1 MKHLII
7 YAHPNQESLNGQF
20 KQAIEKILVQQKQ
33 DVIVR
38 DLYTLGFDP
47 VLSLEDMTGQR
58 KGIVN
63 ELIKNEQEY
72 IKWADIVTFI
82 YPIWW
87 TGMPA
92 IMKGYIDRVFS
103 YGFAYRYDQ
112 GIQKGLLTGK
122 QAIIL
127 NTHGKSNEEY
137 STIGMDKA
145 LLLTSDKGIYTYC
158 GFQVTEHFFFDK
170 ADRSTPEV
178 IEIWLSKIRDLYTIM
193 KPQLSNY

>member
-7 YAHPNQESLNGQF
+7 YAHPNQESLNEQF
-20 KQAIEKILVQQKQ
+20 KQSIEKILKQQEQ
-33 DVIVR
+33 EVIVR
-38 DLYTLGFDP
+38 DLYSQKFDP

-58 KGIVN
+58 KGTVN
-63 ELIKNEQEY
+63 ELIKIEQEY
-72 IKWADIVTFI
+72 IMWADIVTFI

-112 GIQKGLLTGK
+112 GIQKGLLAGK

-137 STIGMDKA
+137 TSIGMDKA

-158 GFQVTEHFFFDK
+158 GFQVKEHFFFDK
-170 ADRSTPEV
+170 ADRATPEI
-178 IEIWLSKIRDLYTIM
+178 IETWLSTIRDVYTM
-193 KPQLSNY
+193 KSFKSSL

>member
-158 GFQVTEHFFFDK
+158 GFQVKEHFFFDK
-170 ADRSTPEV
+170 ADRATPEIV
-178 IEIWLSKIRDLYTIM
+178 EIWLSKIRDVYTKISS
-193 KPQLSNY
+193 QLSNC